1 MRHQLR
7 MVLHDAD
14 SGLSPLTGN
23 LVMRPLSPSTRSGSG
38 PTGDFS
44 NLGLFSPFSGTW
56 VKTQIEIEFSSHNHA
71 VCKAFGNFQT
81 YGVFAPKIGF
91 PKPSHYFD
99 FSLVYV
105 FPLAL
110 SNNRHR
116 IGQTDVST
124 KDKLISKNT
133 PR

>member
-1 MRHQLR
+1 AHRRFFQT
-7 MVLHDAD
+7 
-14 SGLSPLTGN
+14 SGFFRLF
-23 LVMRPLSPSTRSGSG
+23 RG
-38 PTGDFS
+38 P
-44 NLGLFSPFSGTW
+44 GL
-56 VKTQIEIEFSSHNHA
+56 KLKIEIEFSSHNHA